1 MLEENKVVQ
10 RSHFKQAFSPSS
22 MEDLWLRS
30 GFGNFD
36 LLLLLLTATAV
47 WIPDKIFP

>member
-10 RSHFKQAFSPSS
+10 RSHFKQVFSPSS
-22 MEDLWLRS
+22 MEDIWPRS

-36 LLLLLLTATAV
+36 LLLLLLVAAAAR
-47 WIPDKIFP
+47 IPDEISP

>member
-1 MLEENKVVQ
+1 MLEENTVVQ

-22 MEDLWLRS
+22 MEDLWPRS

-36 LLLLLLTATAV
+36 LLLFLLVVVVAR
-47 WIPDKIFP
+47 IPDEISP

>member
-22 MEDLWLRS
+22 MEDFWPRS

-36 LLLLLLTATAV
+36 LLPLLLTAAAAR
-47 WIPDKIFP
+47 IPDEISP